1 MISTSDGARPSAEEF
16 LQSKLRQYDLT
27 EDMIARLQRNRMP
40 TLYQEVAAGQ
50 VPQDIRSQNIVI

>member
-1 MISTSDGARPSAEEF
+1 MISTLDGSRPSAEEF

-50 VPQDIRSQNIVI
+50 VPQDVRSQNIVI

>member
-1 MISTSDGARPSAEEF
+1 MISTSDGSQPSAEEF

-50 VPQDIRSQNIVI
+50 VPQDVRSQNIVI

>member
-1 MISTSDGARPSAEEF
+1 MISTSDGSRPSAEEF

-50 VPQDIRSQNIVI
+50 VPQDVRSQNIVI